1 VLAAPV
7 LQGSL
12 VLAAH
17 AVVQRPDEQ
26 PDVSLD
32 RIAQEVLSARVH
44 GLAPMCSCALD
55 VLTAQEGLEEL
66 QPDQLEALIELEA
79 ALAAHPEPP
88 V

>member
-1 VLAAPV
+1 
-7 LQGSL
+7 
-12 VLAAH
+12 
-17 AVVQRPDEQ
+17 
-26 PDVSLD
+26 
-32 RIAQEVLSARVH
+32 VH

>member
-1 VLAAPV
+1 
-7 LQGSL
+7 
-12 VLAAH
+12 
-17 AVVQRPDEQ
+17 
-26 PDVSLD
+26 
-32 RIAQEVLSARVH
+32 
-44 GLAPMCSCALD
+44 MCSCALD